1 MTNETKFNMRD
12 KIVGTIAAEVLSTLN
27 IDGMGPWNAADKIIA
42 ELEAENRELHMQ
54 VLVSDSQAQMA
65 YEEQKRIEELEAQLA
80 AMTAER
86 DRLEQRYQ
94 REVLGLNNEGDPIG
108 GHPPIGLKARAEA
121 AEAKLVKAVQFTG
134 GVLGYAGNIGDDY
147 LAEQARAAFA
157 ELKGTD

>member
-1 MTNETKFNMRD
+1 MTNENETPELLPCPFCGSSEVNPEGWYRMTTRVFGGDCVVLGLACDECGSSAK
-12 KIVGTIAAEVLSTLN
+12 TIDA
-27 IDGMGPWNAADKIIA
+27 WNTRADLA
-42 ELEAENRELHMQ
+42 
-54 VLVSDSQAQMA
+54 D
-65 YEEQKRIEELEAQLA
+65 KRIEELEAQLA

>member
-1 MTNETKFNMRD
+1 MTNENEAPDLPDAR
-12 KIVGTIAAEVLSTLN
+12 
-27 IDGMGPWNAADKIIA
+27 IA

-54 VLVSDSQAQMA
+54 VIASDGQAQMA
-65 YEEQKRIEELEAQLA
+65 YEEQKRIEELEGQLA